1 MEVEGDAASSVVVG
15 GEEEGGESVAKSGLG
30 KLGLGI
36 LEC

>member
-1 MEVEGDAASSVVVG
+1 MEGDASLPVVVG
-15 GEEEGGESVAKSGLG
+15 GEGEGGESVAKSGLG